1 MILRAM
7 ILKIDPKLVDPML
20 AVARDEHQHAYQTV
34 TDPPPDDEGGGM
46 GDGRGPRRGPRRE
59 EAPVGGKDS

>member
-1 MILRAM
+1 
-7 ILKIDPKLVDPML
+7 ML

-34 TDPPPDDEGGGM
+34 TEPPPEEEGAGN

-59 EAPVGGKDS
+59 EAPVEDKDA